1 MNDHH
6 DPLGKP
12 QKGSEMTTTEGTSTE
27 GIRQQMLSDAVQYP
41 ATVLPLAAL
50 VGGYVAASMG
60 ASFVVARRSGWRH
73 LVRLPLAYVCM
84 HLAYGVG
91 FLVGL
96 VRRAFGQPV
105 ATPQEA
111 ETP

>member
-1 MNDHH
+1 MSTPHEPRGFIRRYIFATDHKIIGIQF
-6 DPLGKP
+6 LF
-12 QKGSEMTTTEGTSTE
+12 TSLFMMFF
-27 GIRQQMLSDAVQYP
+27 GGLLA
-41 ATVLPLAAL
+41 LPLAAL

-60 ASFVVARRSGWRH
+60 ASFFVARRSGWRH

-105 ATPQEA
+105 ATAQET